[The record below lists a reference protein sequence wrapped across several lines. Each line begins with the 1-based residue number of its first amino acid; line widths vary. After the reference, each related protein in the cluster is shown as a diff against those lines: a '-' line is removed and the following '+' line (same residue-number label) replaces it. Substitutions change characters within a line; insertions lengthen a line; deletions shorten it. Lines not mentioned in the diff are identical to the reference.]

1 MEVNLLKTVYNSPF
15 AKFTEKGKDIIMV
28 IDTPDT
34 IHVGLETSYGSFQYF
49 AQDRYT
55 NYFLNEMYKVGIN
68 PFTLGV
74 VLKYESDAKAL
85 SDDITTLALGEIADK
100 QEATILA
107 AVKAKNT
114 NAVVA
119 DITVSAITDT
129 TATLKGKGEYT
140 GTVKVSYTIASAKT
154 K

>member
-1 MEVNLLKTVYNSPF
+1 
-15 AKFTEKGKDIIMV
+15 
-28 IDTPDT
+28 
-34 IHVGLETSYGSFQYF
+34 
-49 AQDRYT
+49 
-55 NYFLNEMYKVGIN
+55 MYKVGIN

-85 SDDITTLALGEIADK
+85 SDDITTLELGKIADK

-119 DITVSAITDT
+119 DITVSFYYWYHSN
-129 TATLKGKGEYT
+129 LKR
-140 GTVKVSYTIASAKT
+140 
-154 K
+154 